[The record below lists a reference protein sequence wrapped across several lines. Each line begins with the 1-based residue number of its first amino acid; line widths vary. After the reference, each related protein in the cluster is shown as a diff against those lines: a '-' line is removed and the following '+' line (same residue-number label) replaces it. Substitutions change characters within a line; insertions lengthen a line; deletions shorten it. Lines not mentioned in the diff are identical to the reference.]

1 MERHGMAYSVALF
14 SGTEQVRVKISYIY
28 IVCHILLAASS
39 GLNLIL
45 VKVHW
50 IDSPMLHCFLF
61 FYLFFPILVKVKY
74 KNCSAPENNATECH
88 RICHSVPCRGIIKT
102 RAYTCDMNVLGL
114 KKPPSQLY
122 HVLILIKFWAS
133 ASTFPCISII
143 YPARL
148 YTIWMETCKRSSCLQ
163 EG

>member
-1 MERHGMAYSVALF
+1 MYYSMERHGMAYSVALF

-102 RAYTCDMNVLGL
+102 RAYTIKTHGSVSCGPRKRGARKL
-114 KKPPSQLY
+114 
-122 HVLILIKFWAS
+122 LITPWSF
-133 ASTFPCISII
+133 T
-143 YPARL
+143 
-148 YTIWMETCKRSSCLQ
+148 
-163 EG
+163 